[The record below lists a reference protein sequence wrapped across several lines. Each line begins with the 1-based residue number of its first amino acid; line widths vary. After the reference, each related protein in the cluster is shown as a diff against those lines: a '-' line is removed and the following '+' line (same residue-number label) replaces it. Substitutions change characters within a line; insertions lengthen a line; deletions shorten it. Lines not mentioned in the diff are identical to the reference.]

1 MSSGSRVGV
10 SPKNVDLW
18 PLADIPT
25 PSSDVCFWGANRTFC
40 LQRHSGSVG
49 RELPFHV
56 QAVAP
61 CYVFLAAF
69 VPCYVFLANDEAS
82 YISGQVL
89 HPNGGNVIGS

>member
-1 MSSGSRVGV
+1 MALSGHSNTVIRCLLLGGK
-10 SPKNVDLW
+10 SDI
-18 PLADIPT
+18 LAPE
-25 PSSDVCFWGANRTFC
+25 
-40 LQRHSGSVG
+40 RHSGSVG